1 MKNDQRPPGRRTLL
15 RLAAGLGAAAA
26 VRMIAADPA
35 GEAVRATAPPPAGAP
50 GLKPAVRTEPTAHRL
65 RPMTAG
71 APPRFRP
78 TAPPVRTRPFEE
90 LPEIGHAMVLTFDDG
105 PDPLYTPQILAT
117 LRAHDVR
124 AMFFLCGEMAHD
136 NQDLVRAIA
145 DDGHTIGNHSWNHPL
160 VTRLSRAGVRDELG
174 PTAAQL
180 SCCTPSV
187 AGGMVCA
194 GTGAGR
200 LYAYDA
206 ATGQQRWGAQAAG
219 VVDSTPALAE
229 GLVFV
234 GDSHSGVYA
243 MDGNDGGLLWHLP
256 DRYGASSPAIC
267 GSSGWIVGTK
277 YGRGLFKISLSTGVV
292 LWRHA
297 LDGRGTGPVHA
308 DGVVYVGT
316 HAGTVLAVDAET
328 GRKPVRA
335 RRRMRV

>member
-15 RLAAGLGAAAA
+15 RLAAGLGAATA

-35 GEAVRATAPPPAGAP
+35 GEAVRADDPPPAGAP
-50 GLKPAVRTEPTAHRL
+50 GRGPAVRTEPTAHRL

-174 PTAAQL
+174 PTSEAIERITGAPPRWYRAPYGAWNRNSFEIGAELGMEPMAWTVDSLDWTRPGVGTIVRRIQEGAAPGVVVL
-180 SCCTPSV
+180 SHDAGGNRSQSV
-187 AGGMVCA
+187 A
-194 GTGAGR
+194 
-200 LYAYDA
+200 
-206 ATGQQRWGAQAAG
+206 
-219 VVDSTPALAE
+219 ALRRYLPE
-229 GLVFV
+229 LL
-234 GDSHSGVYA
+234 D
-243 MDGNDGGLLWHLP
+243 DGY
-256 DRYGASSPAIC
+256 RI
-267 GSSGWIVGTK
+267 
-277 YGRGLFKISLSTGVV
+277 
-292 LWRHA
+292 
-297 LDGRGTGPVHA
+297 
-308 DGVVYVGT
+308 
-316 HAGTVLAVDAET
+316 TV
-328 GRKPVRA
+328 P
-335 RRRMRV
+335 RRR